1 MRTGGLNR
9 QNANREI
16 IKILSEIMDPFYDE
30 SIDTLNNLIQQKQN
44 LDGK

>member
-9 QNANREI
+9 QNTNRAEDVI
-16 IKILSEIMDPFYDE
+16 EAAKLYDE